1 MTTVINNSRVWQV
14 LSDFNNIS
22 EVDARNICRDFTLVG
37 LDLPADD
44 FACDHTEMIQ
54 GIHESMEM
62 PDIRE
67 AMIRGEEEIVISNE
81 STEDPFFY
89 NNKISSEE
97 INEYLVPYTGEFSC
111 IICKDNFSNGV
122 SLSCSQSEKPCCNK
136 YCKECITQWLTKCV
150 SRCPGCRTFCEKVD
164 NHILTSTNSQ
174 EYSTPYPKKKIM
186 ITVKRK

>member
-1 MTTVINNSRVWQV
+1 MTTVMDSRVWQV

-22 EVDARNICRDFTLVG
+22 EADARNICRDFTLVG

-44 FACDHTEMIQ
+44 LACNHTEMIQ

-67 AMIRGEEEIVISNE
+67 AMIRGEEEITISNDN
-81 STEDPFFY
+81 SEDPFFY
-89 NNKISSEE
+89 NTKIPDEE
-97 INEYLVPYTGEFSC
+97 INEYLAPYTGNFTC
-111 IICKDNFSNGV
+111 VICRDDFSNGV

-150 SRCPGCRTFCEKVD
+150 SRCPGCRSFCKKVD
-164 NHILTSTNSQ
+164 NHILTSTCSQ
-174 EYSTPYPKKKIM
+174 EYTTLYPKKKIT